1 MYLITAEG
9 DATKDLFRPINYKVQ
24 VVTWEEKCENALTEV
39 ISLKGSSVCCTNH
52 GSHLYT

>member
-9 DATKDLFRPINYKVQ
+9 DATRDLFRPINYKVQ
-24 VVTWEEKCENALTEV
+24 VVTWGERCENTLTEV
-39 ISLKGSSVCCTNH
+39 ISSKGSSVCTNH

>member
-24 VVTWEEKCENALTEV
+24 VVTWGERCENTLTEV
-39 ISLKGSSVCCTNH
+39 ISLKGSSVCRTNH
-52 GSHLYT
+52 DSHLYT